1 MKLLIY
7 GLNYAPEP
15 TGIGKYT
22 GEMAEWLAAHG
33 HAVEVICGLPHY
45 PQWQVAAGY
54 EGFRFRSETLA
65 GVRVHRARHY
75 VPAADRLRAR
85 TRIFLETSFTW
96 GAARF
101 WLPRF
106 FSRQK
111 PEVVIAVMPPMQIG
125 VWPILYAW
133 VRGVPWVLHVQDLQL
148 DAALRLGM
156 LPGGAIGQ
164 VLYRVEA
171 FLLRRATRVSTIT
184 EAMRQR
190 VIEKGAASER
200 AWLFPN
206 WADIKAVCPGPRD
219 NTFRKEFGIAPETV
233 LVLYAGNMGEKQ
245 GLEVVLEAAQLCADE
260 TCLQFLMVGTGGA
273 RLRLEQKAA
282 TMGLRNIRFLPVQPV
297 ERLSEMLAAGD
308 IHLVVQRRDA
318 ADLVM
323 PSKLTNIL
331 AAGRPC
337 VATVDSGTA
346 LYDAVAGADTGLT
359 TTPGDPAALA
369 QAILDLA
376 RNPEKREDYGRNARA
391 YAELTLD
398 KEYILKAFEDKLLLL
413 TEPEEASRIKRR
425 SSEVA

>member
-1 MKLLIY
+1 MNILIY

-22 GEMAEWLAAHG
+22 GEMTEWLAAQG

-45 PQWQVAAGY
+45 PQWQVAVGY
-54 EGFRFRSETLA
+54 DGFRFRSETQA

-111 PEVVIAVMPPMQIG
+111 PDVVIAVMPPMQIG
-125 VWPILYAW
+125 IWPLLYGW

-148 DAALRLGM
+148 DAALRLGL
-156 LPGGAIGQ
+156 LPGGVLGQ
-164 VLYRVEA
+164 VLYRIEA
-171 FLLRRATRVSTIT
+171 FLLRHATRVSTIT

-190 VIEKGAASER
+190 VIEKGVPPER

-206 WADIKAVCPGPRD
+206 WADIEAVRPSPREND
-219 NTFRKEFGIAPETV
+219 FRKEFDIDPETV
-233 LVLYAGNMGEKQ
+233 LVLYAGGMGEKQ
-245 GLEVVLEAAQLCADE
+245 GLELVLEAARRCADE
-260 TCLQFLMVGTGGA
+260 PRLQFLMAGAGGA
-273 RLRLEQKAA
+273 RPRLERQAA
-282 TMGLRNIRFLPVQPV
+282 AMGLRNLRFVPVQPV

-308 IHLVVQRRDA
+308 IHLVVQRQNA

-323 PSKLTNIL
+323 PSKLTNIF

-337 VATVDSGTA
+337 VATADPGTA
-346 LYDAVAGADTGLT
+346 LHDAVAGANTGWT
-359 TTPGDPAALA
+359 TAPGDSVALA
-369 QAILDLA
+369 EAILSLA
-376 RNPEKREDYGRNARA
+376 RDPGRREACGHNARA
-391 YAELTLD
+391 YAERILNKNHILASFQEDLD
-398 KEYILKAFEDKLLLL
+398 ALR
-413 TEPEEASRIKRR
+413 RIIQWQPD
-425 SSEVA
+425 ET

>member
-15 TGIGKYT
+15 TGTGKYT
-22 GEMAEWLAAHG
+22 GEMAEWLAARG

-54 EGFRFRSETLA
+54 DGFRFRNETQA
-65 GVRVHRARHY
+65 GVWVHRARHY

-125 VWPILYAW
+125 VWPLLYAW

-156 LPGGAIGQ
+156 LPGGVLGQ
-164 VLYRVEA
+164 VLYRIEA
-171 FLLRRATRVSTIT
+171 FLLRHATRVSTIT

-190 VIEKGAASER
+190 VIEKGAPPEH

-206 WADIKAVCPGPRD
+206 WADIEAVRPGPREND
-219 NTFRKEFGIAPETV
+219 FRKEFDIDPETV
-233 LVLYAGNMGEKQ
+233 LVLYAGGMGEKQ
-245 GLEVVLEAAQLCADE
+245 GLEVVLEAARRCADE
-260 TCLQFLMVGTGGA
+260 PRLQFLMAGAGGA
-273 RLRLEQKAA
+273 QPRLERQAA
-282 TMGLRNIRFLPVQPV
+282 AMGLQNLRFVPVQPV
-297 ERLSEMLAAGD
+297 ERLAEMLAAGD
-308 IHLVVQRRDA
+308 IHLVVQRRNA

-337 VATVDSGTA
+337 IATADAGTA
-346 LYDAVAGADTGLT
+346 LAEVVAGHATGLI
-359 TTPGDPAALA
+359 TPPDDSEALTD
-369 QAILDLA
+369 AILTLA
-376 RNPEKREDYGRNARA
+376 ADQALRAQCGDHARHYAEAHLDRDAILSRFEQQTLALTAHRQDMTCPEKG
-391 YAELTLD
+391 
-398 KEYILKAFEDKLLLL
+398 
-413 TEPEEASRIKRR
+413 
-425 SSEVA
+425 

>member
-1 MKLLIY
+1 MKILIY

-45 PQWQVAAGY
+45 PQWQVAEGY
-54 EGFRFRSETLA
+54 AGFRYRTEAMA
-65 GVRVHRARHY
+65 GVQVHRVRHF
-75 VPAADRLRAR
+75 VPAANRLGAR
-85 TRIFLETSFTW
+85 TRIQLETTFTLN
-96 GAARF
+96 AMRF

-106 FSRQK
+106 FLRQK
-111 PEVVIAVMPPMQIG
+111 PDVLIAVMPPMQIG
-125 VWPILYAW
+125 VWPLLYGW
-133 VRGVPWVLHVQDLQL
+133 VRRVPWVLHVQDLQL

-156 LPGGAIGQ
+156 LPGGGFGK

-171 FLLRRATRVSTIT
+171 FLLRGATRVSTIT

-190 VIEKGAASER
+190 VMEKGVPPER

-206 WADIKAVCPGPRD
+206 WANIEALQPGPRD
-219 NTFRKEFGIAPETV
+219 NDFRRELGAGPESV

-245 GLEVVLEAAQLCADE
+245 GLEVVLEAARLCADE
-260 TCLQFLMVGTGGA
+260 PRLQFLMVGAGGA
-273 RLRLEQKAA
+273 QSRLERQAA
-282 TMGLRNIRFLPVQPV
+282 AMGLQNLRFLPVQPV
-297 ERLSEMLAAGD
+297 QRLPEMLAAGD

-337 VATVDSGTA
+337 VATVDPGTA
-346 LYDAVAGADTGLT
+346 LYDVVTGAHTGLA
-359 TTPGDPAALA
+359 TTPEDPAALA
-369 QAILDLA
+369 GAIRTLA
-376 RNPEKREDYGRNARA
+376 SDPELRKICGDNARA
-391 YAELTLD
+391 YAEQSLDQHRILTRFTSQLH
-398 KEYILKAFEDKLLLL
+398 LLCGG
-413 TEPEEASRIKRR
+413 A
-425 SSEVA
+425 

>member
-1 MKLLIY
+1 MNILIY

-22 GEMAEWLAAHG
+22 GEMAGWLAARG

-54 EGFRFRSETLA
+54 DGFRFRSETLA
-65 GVRVHRARHY
+65 GVRVHRTRHY

-96 GAARF
+96 GAAQF

-111 PEVVIAVMPPMQIG
+111 PDVVIAVLPPMQIG
-125 VWPILYAW
+125 IWPILYSW

-156 LPGGAIGQ
+156 LPGGMLGQ
-164 VLYRVEA
+164 MLYHIEA
-171 FLLRRATRVSTIT
+171 FLLRHATRVSTIT

-190 VIEKGAASER
+190 VIEKGTQPER

-206 WADIKAVCPGPRD
+206 WADIEAVRPGPREND
-219 NTFRKEFGIAPETV
+219 FRKEFDIDPETV
-233 LVLYAGNMGEKQ
+233 LVLYAGGMGEKQ
-245 GLEVVLEAAQLCADE
+245 GLELVLEAARLCADE
-260 TCLQFLMVGTGGA
+260 PRLQFLMAGAGGA
-273 RLRLEQKAA
+273 LPRLERQAA
-282 TMGLRNIRFLPVQPV
+282 TMGLQNLRFVPVQPV
-297 ERLSEMLAAGD
+297 ERLAEMLAAGD
-308 IHLVVQRRDA
+308 IHLVVQRQDA

-337 VATVDSGTA
+337 VATVDPGTA
-346 LYDAVAGADTGLT
+346 LHDAVAGANTGLT
-359 TTPGDPAALA
+359 STPGDSAAFA
-369 QAILDLA
+369 QAILHLA
-376 RNPEKREDYGRNARA
+376 RDPKQREAYGHNARS
-391 YAELTLD
+391 YAERILD
-398 KEYILKAFEDKLLLL
+398 KNHILARFEEDLGALRKDLQWQPD
-413 TEPEEASRIKRR
+413 ES
-425 SSEVA
+425 

>member
-1 MKLLIY
+1 MNILIY

-22 GEMAEWLAAHG
+22 GEMTEWLAAQG

-54 EGFRFRSETLA
+54 EGFRFRSEALA

-75 VPAADRLRAR
+75 IPAADRLRAR
-85 TRIFLETSFTW
+85 TRIVLETSFTW

-125 VWPILYAW
+125 VWPILYNWA
-133 VRGVPWVLHVQDLQL
+133 RGVPWVLHVQDLQL
-148 DAALRLGM
+148 DAALRLGL
-156 LPGGAIGQ
+156 LPGGVLGQ
-164 VLYRVEA
+164 VLYRIEA
-171 FLLRRATRVSTIT
+171 FLLRHATRVSTIT

-190 VIEKGAASER
+190 VIEKGAPAER

-206 WADIKAVCPGPRD
+206 WADIEAVRPGPRE
-219 NTFRKEFGIAPETV
+219 NGFRKEFDIDPETV
-233 LVLYAGNMGEKQ
+233 LVLYAGGMGEKQ
-245 GLEVVLEAAQLCADE
+245 GLEVVLEAARRCADE
-260 TCLQFLMVGTGGA
+260 PHLQFLMAGAGGA
-273 RLRLEQKAA
+273 QPRLERQAA
-282 TMGLRNIRFLPVQPV
+282 AMGLQNLRFVPVQPV

-308 IHLVVQRRDA
+308 IHLVVQLRNA

-337 VATVDSGTA
+337 VATADPGTA
-346 LYDAVAGADTGLT
+346 LHDAVASANTGLT
-359 TTPGDPAALA
+359 TAPGDSAALA
-369 QAILDLA
+369 EAILSLA
-376 RNPEKREDYGRNARA
+376 RNPGQREACGYNARA
-391 YAELTLD
+391 YAERILD
-398 KEYILKAFEDKLLLL
+398 KNHILARFEENLVSL
-413 TEPEEASRIKRR
+413 RR
-425 SSEVA
+425 GVQWQPDET

>member
-1 MKLLIY
+1 MNILIY

-22 GEMAEWLAAHG
+22 GEMAEWLAAQG

-45 PQWQVAAGY
+45 PQWQVAEGY
-54 EGFRFRSETLA
+54 DRFRFRSETLA
-65 GVRVHRARHY
+65 GVRVHRVRHF
-75 VPAADRLRAR
+75 VPAANQLRAR
-85 TRIFLETSFTW
+85 TRIFLETTFTLN
-96 GAARF
+96 AARF

-111 PEVVIAVMPPMQIG
+111 PDVVIAVMPPMQIG
-125 VWPILYAW
+125 VWPLLYAW
-133 VRGVPWVLHVQDLQL
+133 SRGVPWVLHVQDLQL

-156 LPGGAIGQ
+156 LPGGIIGQ

-171 FLLRRATRVSTIT
+171 FLLRGATRASTIT

-190 VIEKGAASER
+190 MIEKGAAPEC

-206 WADIKAVCPGPRD
+206 WADIEVVRPGPRE
-219 NTFRKEFGIAPETV
+219 NAFRKEFGIAPETV

-245 GLEVVLEAAQLCADE
+245 GLEVVLEAAQRCADDDKR
-260 TCLQFLMVGTGGA
+260 LQFLMVGTGGA
-273 RLRLEQKAA
+273 RLRLEEKAA
-282 TMGLRNIRFLPVQPV
+282 VMGLRNVRFLPVQPV

-337 VATVDSGTA
+337 VATVDAGTA
-346 LYDAVAGADTGLT
+346 LHDAVAGAETGLVT
-359 TTPGDPAALA
+359 PPGDSFALA
-369 QAILDLA
+369 QAILSLA
-376 RNPEKREDYGRNARA
+376 QNLERREAYGRNARA
-391 YAELTLD
+391 YAELILD
-398 KEYILKAFEDKLLLL
+398 KEHILKAFEGQLSSL
-413 TEPEEASRIKRR
+413 RR
-425 SSEVA
+425 GVCYQVES